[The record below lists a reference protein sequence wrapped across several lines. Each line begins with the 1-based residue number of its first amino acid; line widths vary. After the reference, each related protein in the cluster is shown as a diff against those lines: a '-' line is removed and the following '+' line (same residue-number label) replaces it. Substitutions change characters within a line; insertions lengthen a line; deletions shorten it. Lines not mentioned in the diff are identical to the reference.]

1 MKNTQPGFGENTQVK
16 IQDGSFVTAKKL
28 QLGDTIFSHNSSQ
41 SAKIIGIVKYHT
53 STICISNN
61 NRITPTTLVW
71 YNKQWI
77 RAHHIYNVIDVNEIC
92 YGFIVSP
99 SSSLI
104 LENDIT
110 IRDHIE
116 VLSPFSLSV
125 LRTTCAVRVIS
136 NIGAISCLTGTPHL
150 YG

>member
-1 MKNTQPGFGENTQVK
+1 MKNTQPGIGENTQVK

-77 RAHHIYNVIDVNEIC
+77 RANHIYNVIDLNEIC

-116 VLSPFSLSV
+116 VLSPFSEEPY
-125 LRTTCAVRVIS
+125 ADKI
-136 NIGAISCLTGTPHL
+136 NE
-150 YG
+150 